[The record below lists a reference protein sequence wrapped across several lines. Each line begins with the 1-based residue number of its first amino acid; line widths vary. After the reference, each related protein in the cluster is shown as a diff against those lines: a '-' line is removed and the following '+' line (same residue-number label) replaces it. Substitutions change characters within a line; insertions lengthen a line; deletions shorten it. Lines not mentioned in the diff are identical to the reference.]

1 MDEKEV
7 RTEIAEVKEEPK
19 ELAPAPSA
27 PTLIN
32 WFDSKA
38 VGAVYKVAQL
48 LSTSGLLPERYKGKP
63 ADVMIAMDLASRM
76 NLSLVNVCQDLYVV
90 QGNPGWSGKFCI
102 SAIENCGRYSPL
114 EFVWFDEETGGCLAQ
129 ARDLRTGKLCQSA
142 PITNQ
147 TVKDFGW
154 DAKAN
159 SMWNKAGM
167 RQQMFM
173 YRAAAYFARTFCPDV
188 LSGMYTTEEI
198 HDIKQSYT
206 VVEG

>member
-7 RTEIAEVKEEPK
+7 KTEIAEIKEEPK

-38 VGAVYKVAQL
+38 VGNVYKVAQL

-102 SAIENCGRYSPL
+102 SAINNCGRYTPL
-114 EFVWFDEETGGCLAQ
+114 EFVWFDEATGGCLAQ

-147 TVKDFGW
+147 TPDSQGLWLGCESKQHVEQSWHETADVHVQG
-154 DAKAN
+154 
-159 SMWNKAGM
+159 
-167 RQQMFM
+167 RCV
-173 YRAAAYFARTFCPDV
+173 FCENV
-188 LSGMYTTEEI
+188 LP
-198 HDIKQSYT
+198 
-206 VVEG
+206 